1 MKNLET
7 YGVQEMS
14 SKEVRDID
22 GGGFL
27 AKWAGYFLNG
37 YGNALNNHYALG
49 GSFCDFKNG

>member
-1 MKNLET
+1 MKNLEN
-7 YGVQEMS
+7 YGVQEMDF
-14 SKEVRDID
+14 KEIKETD